1 MSPFKKKIDV
11 LGTGGGILIVRTP
24 IPKLIEMGSL
34 KIFARKRGGGGGGVR
49 KNEGVCLEKGEGSH
63 IILRFSGDFS

>member
-34 KIFARKRGGGGGGVR
+34 KIFARKRGVGVGGG
-49 KNEGVCLEKGEGSH
+49 
-63 IILRFSGDFS
+63 